1 MLEGKRIVLGVTGG
15 IAAYKACEL
24 TRLFKKAGA
33 EVRVVMT
40 ENAANF
46 VSPLTFETLSGNQVN
61 TDSFERAWEIG
72 HIALAKWAELMVIA
86 PATANVMAKISAG
99 VCDDLLT
106 TTVMA
111 MPCPVLI
118 APAMN
123 CVMWRSAANQAN
135 VETLRRRG
143 FFFSGPETGSL
154 ACGDADVGRMAEPAE
169 IAACAEDL
177 LNPKRDF
184 EGLTVLVTAGPTRE
198 MIDPVRFLS
207 NRSTG
212 RMGYAIAEAAE
223 RRGAKV
229 VLVSGPVALPV
240 PAGVQLV
247 PVVSTQD
254 MFKAVTENA
263 KTADVVIQAAAP
275 ADFTPESVSSQKIKK
290 TGADMAVRLVPT
302 PDIAKTLGENK
313 RPGQILV
320 AFAAETENALE
331 NARGKRTR
339 KNADLIVVNDVTRP
353 GAGFAGDTNIV
364 SILSEN
370 EETEYPVMSK
380 RAVAGVILDN
390 VQRGLVCRSRRS

>member
-1 MLEGKRIVLGVTGG
+1 MLKGKRIVLGVTGG

-40 ENAANF
+40 ENAAKF

-99 VCDDLLT
+99 ICDDLLT

-111 MPCPVLI
+111 MPCPVLL

-135 VETLRRRG
+135 VETLKRRG
-143 FFFSGPETGSL
+143 FYLAGPETGSL
-154 ACGDADVGRMAEPAE
+154 ACGDADVGRMAEPSE
-169 IAACAEDL
+169 IAACAEDV
-177 LNPKRDF
+177 LNPRHDF
-184 EGLTVLVTAGPTRE
+184 EGRTVLVTAGPTRE

-212 RMGYAIAEAAE
+212 RMGYAIAEAAA
-223 RRGAKV
+223 RRGARV
-229 VLVSGPVALPV
+229 VLVSGPVELPA
-240 PAGVQLV
+240 PAGVELV

-263 KTADVVIQAAAP
+263 KTADIVIQAAAP
-275 ADFTPESVSSQKIKK
+275 ADFTPERVASQKIKK
-290 TGADMAVRLVPT
+290 TGENMAVHLVAT
-302 PDIAKTLGENK
+302 PDIARTLGENK

-331 NARGKRTR
+331 NARGKRVR
-339 KNADLIVVNDVTRP
+339 KNADLIVVNDVTKP

-364 SILSEN
+364 TVISASS
-370 EETEYPVMSK
+370 ETEYPVMSK
-380 RAVAGVILDN
+380 RDVAEAILEQ
-390 VQRGLVCRSRRS
+390 VRRVMA

>member
-40 ENAANF
+40 ENAAKF

-61 TDSFERAWEIG
+61 TDSFECAWEIG

-169 IAACAEDL
+169 IAACAEDV

-184 EGLTVLVTAGPTRE
+184 KGLTVLVTAGPTRE

-229 VLVSGPVALPV
+229 VLVSGPVELPV

-290 TGADMAVRLVPT
+290 TGADMSVRLVPT

-380 RAVAGVILDN
+380 RAVAGVILDS
-390 VQRGLVCRSRRS
+390 VQRVLVCRSRRS

>member
-1 MLEGKRIVLGVTGG
+1 MLKGKRIVLGVTGG

-40 ENAANF
+40 ENAARF

-86 PATANVMAKISAG
+86 PATANVMAKISTG
-99 VCDDLLT
+99 ICDDLLT

-111 MPCPVLI
+111 MPCPVLL

-135 VETLRRRG
+135 VETLKRRG
-143 FFFSGPETGSL
+143 FYFAGPETGSL
-154 ACGDADVGRMAEPAE
+154 ACGDADVGRMAEPSE
-169 IAACAEDL
+169 IAACAEDV
-177 LNPKRDF
+177 LNPRHDF
-184 EGLTVLVTAGPTRE
+184 EGRTVLVTAGPTRE

-212 RMGYAIAEAAE
+212 RMGYAIAEAAA
-223 RRGAKV
+223 RRGARV
-229 VLVSGPVALPV
+229 VLVSGPVELPA
-240 PAGVQLV
+240 PAGVQLI

-263 KTADVVIQAAAP
+263 RTADIVIQAAAP
-275 ADFTPESVSSQKIKK
+275 ADFTPERVASQKIKK
-290 TGADMAVRLVPT
+290 TGEDMAVHLVAT
-302 PDIAKTLGENK
+302 PDIARTLGENK

-331 NARGKRTR
+331 NARGKRVR
-339 KNADLIVVNDVTRP
+339 KNADLIVVNDVTKP

-364 SILSEN
+364 TVITASS
-370 EETEYPVMSK
+370 ETEYPVMSK
-380 RAVAGVILDN
+380 RDVAEAILEQ
-390 VQRGLVCRSRRS
+390 VRRVMA

>member
-1 MLEGKRIVLGVTGG
+1 MLKGKRIVLGVTGG

-40 ENAANF
+40 ENAAKF

-86 PATANVMAKISAG
+86 PATANVMAKISTG
-99 VCDDLLT
+99 ICDDLLT

-111 MPCPVLI
+111 MPCPVLL

-135 VETLRRRG
+135 VETLKRRG
-143 FFFSGPETGSL
+143 FYLAGPETGSL
-154 ACGDADVGRMAEPAE
+154 ACGDADVGRMAEPSE
-169 IAACAEDL
+169 IAACAEDV
-177 LNPKRDF
+177 LNPRHDF
-184 EGLTVLVTAGPTRE
+184 EGRTVLVTAGPTRE

-212 RMGYAIAEAAE
+212 RMGYAIAEAAA
-223 RRGAKV
+223 RRGARV
-229 VLVSGPVALPV
+229 VLVSGPVELPA
-240 PAGVQLV
+240 PAGVELI

-263 KTADVVIQAAAP
+263 RTADIVIQAAAP
-275 ADFTPESVSSQKIKK
+275 ADFTPERVASQKIKK
-290 TGADMAVRLVPT
+290 TGEDMAVHLVAT
-302 PDIAKTLGENK
+302 PDIARTLGENK

-331 NARGKRTR
+331 NARGKRVR
-339 KNADLIVVNDVTRP
+339 KNADLIVVNDVTKP

-364 SILSEN
+364 TVITASS
-370 EETEYPVMSK
+370 ETEYPVMSK
-380 RAVAGVILDN
+380 RDVAEAILEQ
-390 VQRGLVCRSRRS
+390 VRRVMA

>member
-40 ENAANF
+40 ENAAKF
-46 VSPLTFETLSGNQVN
+46 VAPLTFETLSGTQVN

-123 CVMWRSAANQAN
+123 CVMWRSAANQVN
-135 VETLRRRG
+135 VETLKRRG
-143 FFFSGPETGSL
+143 FFFAGPETGSL

-169 IAACAEDL
+169 IAACAEDV

-229 VLVSGPVALPV
+229 VLVSGPVELPA

-254 MFKAVTENA
+254 MFRAVTENA
-263 KTADVVIQAAAP
+263 KAADVVIQAAAP

-364 SILSEN
+364 TILSEDR
-370 EETEYPVMSK
+370 ETEYPVMSK

-390 VQRGLVCRSRRS
+390 VQRVLVCRSRRS

>member
-1 MLEGKRIVLGVTGG
+1 MLKGKRIVLGVTGG

-40 ENAANF
+40 ENAARF

-86 PATANVMAKISAG
+86 PATANVMAKISTG
-99 VCDDLLT
+99 ICDDLLT

-111 MPCPVLI
+111 MPCPVLL

-135 VETLRRRG
+135 VETLKRRG
-143 FFFSGPETGSL
+143 FFFAGPETGSL
-154 ACGDADVGRMAEPAE
+154 ACGDADVGRMAEPSE
-169 IAACAEDL
+169 IAACAEDV
-177 LNPKRDF
+177 LNPRHDF
-184 EGLTVLVTAGPTRE
+184 EGRTVLVTAGPTRE

-212 RMGYAIAEAAE
+212 RMGYAIAEAAA
-223 RRGAKV
+223 RRGARV
-229 VLVSGPVALPV
+229 VLVSGPVELPA

-263 KTADVVIQAAAP
+263 RTADIVIQAAAP
-275 ADFTPESVSSQKIKK
+275 ADFTPERVASQKIKK
-290 TGADMAVRLVPT
+290 TGEDMAVHLVAT
-302 PDIAKTLGENK
+302 PDIARTLGENK

-331 NARGKRTR
+331 NARGKRVR
-339 KNADLIVVNDVTRP
+339 KNADLIVVNDVTKP

-364 SILSEN
+364 TVITASS
-370 EETEYPVMSK
+370 ETEYPVMSK
-380 RAVAGVILDN
+380 RDVAEAILEQ
-390 VQRGLVCRSRRS
+390 VRRVMA

>member
-1 MLEGKRIVLGVTGG
+1 MI
-15 IAAYKACEL
+15 
-24 TRLFKKAGA
+24 
-33 EVRVVMT
+33 
-40 ENAANF
+40 
-46 VSPLTFETLSGNQVN
+46 
-61 TDSFERAWEIG
+61 
-72 HIALAKWAELMVIA
+72 IA

-169 IAACAEDL
+169 IAACAEDV

-184 EGLTVLVTAGPTRE
+184 KGLTVLVTAGPTRE

-229 VLVSGPVALPV
+229 VLVSGPVELPV

-290 TGADMAVRLVPT
+290 TGADMSVRLVPT

-390 VQRGLVCRSRRS
+390 VQRVLVCRSRRS

>member
-40 ENAANF
+40 ENAAKF

-229 VLVSGPVALPV
+229 VLVSGPVELPV

-320 AFAAETENALE
+320 AFAAETEHVIE
-331 NARGKRTR
+331 NARGKLVR
-339 KNADLIVVNDVTRP
+339 KNADLIVANDVSRTD
-353 GAGFAGDTNIV
+353 AGFGTDTNVITLITADDV
-364 SILSEN
+364 RELAIMPKSD
-370 EETEYPVMSK
+370 
-380 RAVAGVILDN
+380 AAHAILDR
-390 VQRGLVCRSRRS
+390 VQELRA

>member
-40 ENAANF
+40 ENAAKF
-46 VSPLTFETLSGNQVN
+46 VAPLTFETLSGNQVN
-61 TDSFERAWEIG
+61 NDSFEHAWEIG

-135 VETLRRRG
+135 VETLKQRG
-143 FFFSGPETGSL
+143 FFFAGPETGSL

-169 IAACAEDL
+169 IAACVEDV

-229 VLVSGPVALPV
+229 VLVSGPVELPV

-364 SILSEN
+364 TILSEDR
-370 EETEYPVMSK
+370 ETEYPVMSK

-390 VQRGLVCRSRRS
+390 VQRVLVCRSRRS

>member
-24 TRLFKKAGA
+24 ARLFKKAGA

-40 ENAANF
+40 ENAAKF
-46 VSPLTFETLSGNQVN
+46 VSPLTFETLSGNQVH

-99 VCDDLLT
+99 ICDDLLT
-106 TTVMA
+106 TTAMA

-143 FFFSGPETGSL
+143 FFFAGPEVGGL

-169 IAACAEDL
+169 ISACADDV

-184 EGLTVLVTAGPTRE
+184 EGRTVLVTAGPTRE
-198 MIDPVRFLS
+198 MLDPVRFLS

-212 RMGYAIAEAAE
+212 RMGYALAEAAA
-223 RRGAKV
+223 RRGARV
-229 VLVSGPVALPV
+229 VLVSGPVELPA
-240 PAGVQLV
+240 PSGVQLV

-254 MFKAVTENA
+254 MFEAVTENA
-263 KTADVVIQAAAP
+263 RTADIVIQAAAP
-275 ADFTPESVSSQKIKK
+275 ADFTPERVAPQKIKK
-290 TGADMAVRLVPT
+290 TGADMAVSLVST
-302 PDIAKTLGENK
+302 PDIARTLGESK

-331 NARGKRTR
+331 NARGKRMR
-339 KNADLIVVNDVTRP
+339 KNADLIVVNDVTKP

-364 SILSEN
+364 TVISADG
-370 EETEYPVMSK
+370 ETEYPVMSK
-380 RAVAGVILDN
+380 RDVAEAILD
-390 VQRGLVCRSRRS
+390 QVCRVMP

>member
-1 MLEGKRIVLGVTGG
+1 MLKGKRIVLGVTGG

-40 ENAANF
+40 ENAARF

-86 PATANVMAKISAG
+86 PATANVMAKISTG
-99 VCDDLLT
+99 ICDDLLT
-106 TTVMA
+106 TTGMA
-111 MPCPVLI
+111 MPCPVLL

-135 VETLRRRG
+135 VETLKRRG
-143 FFFSGPETGSL
+143 FYFAGPETGSL
-154 ACGDADVGRMAEPAE
+154 ACGDADVGRMAEPSE
-169 IAACAEDL
+169 IAACAEDV
-177 LNPKRDF
+177 LNPRHDF
-184 EGLTVLVTAGPTRE
+184 EGRTVLVTAGPTRE

-212 RMGYAIAEAAE
+212 RMGYAIAEAAA
-223 RRGAKV
+223 RRGARV
-229 VLVSGPVALPV
+229 VLVSGPVELPA
-240 PAGVQLV
+240 PAGVQLI

-263 KTADVVIQAAAP
+263 RTADIVIQAAAP
-275 ADFTPESVSSQKIKK
+275 ADFTPERVASQKIKK
-290 TGADMAVRLVPT
+290 TGEDMAVHLVAT
-302 PDIAKTLGENK
+302 PDIARTLGENK

-331 NARGKRTR
+331 NARGKRVR
-339 KNADLIVVNDVTRP
+339 KNADLIVVNDVTKP

-364 SILSEN
+364 TVITASS
-370 EETEYPVMSK
+370 ETEYPVMSK
-380 RAVAGVILDN
+380 RDVAEAILEQ
-390 VQRGLVCRSRRS
+390 VRRVMA

>member
-1 MLEGKRIVLGVTGG
+1 MLKGKRIVLGVTGG

-40 ENAANF
+40 ENAAKF

-86 PATANVMAKISAG
+86 PATANVMAKISTG
-99 VCDDLLT
+99 ICDDLLT

-111 MPCPVLI
+111 MPCPVLL

-135 VETLRRRG
+135 VETLKRRG
-143 FFFSGPETGSL
+143 FYFAGPETGSL
-154 ACGDADVGRMAEPAE
+154 ACGDADVGRMAEPSE
-169 IAACAEDL
+169 IAACAEDV
-177 LNPKRDF
+177 LNPRHDF
-184 EGLTVLVTAGPTRE
+184 EGRTVLVTAGPTRE

-212 RMGYAIAEAAE
+212 RMGYAIAEAAA
-223 RRGAKV
+223 RRGARV
-229 VLVSGPVALPV
+229 VLVSGPVELPA
-240 PAGVQLV
+240 PAGVQLI

-263 KTADVVIQAAAP
+263 RTADIVIQAAAP
-275 ADFTPESVSSQKIKK
+275 ADFTPERVASQKIKK
-290 TGADMAVRLVPT
+290 TGEDMAVHLVAT
-302 PDIAKTLGENK
+302 PDIARTLGENK

-331 NARGKRTR
+331 NARGKRVR
-339 KNADLIVVNDVTRP
+339 KNADLIVVNDVTKP

-364 SILSEN
+364 TVITASS
-370 EETEYPVMSK
+370 ETEYPVMSK
-380 RAVAGVILDN
+380 RDVAEAILEQ
-390 VQRGLVCRSRRS
+390 VRRVMA

>member
-1 MLEGKRIVLGVTGG
+1 
-15 IAAYKACEL
+15 
-24 TRLFKKAGA
+24 
-33 EVRVVMT
+33 
-40 ENAANF
+40 
-46 VSPLTFETLSGNQVN
+46 
-61 TDSFERAWEIG
+61 
-72 HIALAKWAELMVIA
+72 
-86 PATANVMAKISAG
+86 
-99 VCDDLLT
+99 
-106 TTVMA
+106 
-111 MPCPVLI
+111 
-118 APAMN
+118 
-123 CVMWRSAANQAN
+123 
-135 VETLRRRG
+135 
-143 FFFSGPETGSL
+143 
-154 ACGDADVGRMAEPAE
+154 MAEPVE
-169 IAACAEDL
+169 IAACAEDV

-212 RMGYAIAEAAE
+212 RMGYAIAEAAA

-229 VLVSGPVALPV
+229 VLVSGPVELPA

-247 PVVSTQD
+247 SVVSTQD

-313 RPGQILV
+313 RPRQILV

-364 SILSEN
+364 TILSEDR
-370 EETEYPVMSK
+370 ETEYPVMSK

-390 VQRGLVCRSRRS
+390 VQRVLVCRSRRS